1 MSWSSE
7 ELETL
12 SEPVR
17 VTGEEVRGPETEAEV
32 VLGPEWGD
40 EGRAGMVRVRL
51 KEEEAVLR
59 AKLGSDDDEGAL
71 CRGVVGALML
81 PPPPPP

>member
-1 MSWSSE
+1 MWSSE
-7 ELETL
+7 DLETL

-17 VTGEEVRGPETEAEV
+17 VRGDEVRGPETEAEV

-40 EGRAGMVRVRL
+40 RGGAGMVRVRL

-59 AKLGSDDDEGAL
+59 AKLGSDDDGVAL
-71 CRGVVGALML
+71 CIGVVGALIL
-81 PPPPPP
+81 PPP